1 MKNTISLGCLILV
14 LASCKE
20 DKSRTYE
27 KINAANWLLGNW
39 ESKSVEGN
47 LTESWK
53 KANDS
58 TFQATSYFIKEKD
71 TLHFETIILKQKGE
85 KVTYYATVQGQ
96 NEDKPIAFKLK
107 TASEKELLFE
117 NLQHDYPQIINYTP
131 ITADSL
137 VVKISGMQQGKPSSE
152 QFSMTRIK

>member
-39 ESKSVEGN
+39 KSKSVEGN

-71 TLHFETIILKQKGE
+71 TLHFETIILEQKGE

-96 NEDKPIAFKLK
+96 NEGKLIAFKLK
-107 TASEKELLFE
+107 TASEKELQFE
-117 NLQHDYPQIINYTP
+117 NLQHDYPQKINYTP

-152 QFSMTRIK
+152 QFSMKRIK

>member
-1 MKNTISLGCLILV
+1 MKNTISLGCLILA

-71 TLHFETIILKQKGE
+71 TLHFETIILEQKGE

-107 TASEKELLFE
+107 TAAEKELLFE
-117 NLQHDYPQIINYTP
+117 NLQHDYPQKINYTP

-137 VVKISGMQQGKPSSE
+137 VVKISGMQQGKSSSE
-152 QFSMTRIK
+152 QFSMKRIK